1 MSAHK
6 RGFMICVGVGLMTLL
21 SAEARQLNFDTQWQ
35 KAEDLRTKAALN
47 GYEWRD
53 TEKILRRSREE
64 YIAGNK
70 AHALS
75 LLSQGLAQ
83 SNAALAQAEREEDG
97 WKRRVI
103 K

>member
-1 MSAHK
+1 MRTHK
-6 RGFMICVGVGLMTLL
+6 RFFAICLGVGLMTLL
-21 SAEARQLNFDTQWQ
+21 SAEATQLDFDTRWQ
-35 KAEDLRTKAALN
+35 KAEDLRMRAALK

-64 YIAGNK
+64 YTAGNK
-70 AHALS
+70 AQALS

-83 SNAALAQAEREEDG
+83 SDAALAQAEREENG

>member
-6 RGFMICVGVGLMTLL
+6 RLFMICFGVGLMTSL
-21 SAEARQLNFDTQWQ
+21 SAEEAQLNFDTQWQ
-35 KAEDLRTKAALN
+35 KAEDLRLRAALI

-64 YIAGNK
+64 YEAGNK
-70 AHALS
+70 AQALS
-75 LLSQGLAQ
+75 LLSQGYAQ
-83 SNAALAQAEREEDG
+83 SDAALAQATREEDG

-103 K
+103 E

>member
-1 MSAHK
+1 MRIHK
-6 RGFMICVGVGLMTLL
+6 RFFAICLGVGLMTLL
-21 SAEARQLNFDTQWQ
+21 SAEATQLNFDTRWK
-35 KAEDLRTKAALN
+35 KAEDLRMRAALK

-64 YIAGNK
+64 YTAGNK
-70 AHALS
+70 AQALS

-83 SNAALAQAEREEDG
+83 SDAALAQAAREENG